1 MKTAI
6 LLQTIISTAILV
18 TIAAA
23 VHGQTVYKS
32 VDADGKVTYSDEP
45 AKAGELVETLK
56 FKKTE
61 ITEDA
66 AAESAARI
74 EQMSQVTDRLKKDR
88 KERDET
94 RLAEQELALAR
105 QQSAPPLIYK
115 EEHYHTNYPYRG
127 SNLFRPRRNDHY
139 NSHRQNLN
147 LNVGNKRLN
156 LNLNLNNKN
165 RLIPKSRVLT
175 PPRLFEKPRL
185 QKKQRS
191 NRQSRKERH

>member
-1 MKTAI
+1 MAI
-6 LLQTIISTAILV
+6 LLQTIISAAILV
-18 TIAAA
+18 TITATAY
-23 VHGQTVYKS
+23 GQTVYKS
-32 VDADGKVTYSDEP
+32 VDANGKVTYSDEP
-45 AKAGELVETLK
+45 SETGELVETLK

-66 AAESAARI
+66 AAESAARM

-105 QQSAPPLIYK
+105 QQLAPPLIYK
-115 EEHYHTNYPYRG
+115 EEHYHTNYPYRRH
-127 SNLFRPRRNDHY
+127 NLFRPRRNDHY

-147 LNVGNKRLN
+147 LNVGSKRFN

-165 RLIPKSRVLT
+165 RLVPRSKVLT

-185 QKKQRS
+185 PKKQRS
-191 NRQSRKERH
+191 NRHHRKERR

>member
-1 MKTAI
+1 MAI

-18 TIAAA
+18 TITATAY
-23 VHGQTVYKS
+23 GQTVYKS

-45 AKAGELVETLK
+45 AEAGELVETLK

-105 QQSAPPLIYK
+105 QQLAPPMIYK
-115 EEHYHTNYPYRG
+115 EEHYHTNYPYRER
-127 SNLFRPRRNDHY
+127 NLFRPRRNDHY
-139 NSHRQNLN
+139 NDHHQNLN
-147 LNVGNKRLN
+147 LNVGNKRFN

-165 RLIPKSRVLT
+165 RLVPKSRILT

-185 QKKQRS
+185 PKKQRS
-191 NRQSRKERH
+191 NRHHRKERR

>member
-105 QQSAPPLIYK
+105 QQLAPPLIYK

-127 SNLFRPRRNDHY
+127 RNLFRPRRNDHY

>member
-1 MKTAI
+1 MAI

-18 TIAAA
+18 TITATAY
-23 VHGQTVYKS
+23 GQTVYKS

-45 AKAGELVETLK
+45 AEAGELVETLK

-105 QQSAPPLIYK
+105 QQLAPPMIYK

-127 SNLFRPRRNDHY
+127 RNLFRPRRDHHY
-139 NSHRQNLN
+139 NSHRKNLN
-147 LNVGNKRLN
+147 LNVGNERFN
-156 LNLNLNNKN
+156 LTLNLNNKH
-165 RLIPKSRVLT
+165 RLVPKSKLLT
-175 PPRLFEKPRL
+175 PPRLFEKPRP
-185 QKKQRS
+185 
-191 NRQSRKERH
+191 SRHHQKERH